1 MGVMSQ
7 DWVRLARA
15 IRRARE
21 SRRMTQQQLAA
32 AARVSESTVQNLE
45 DEAYEYRRR
54 PSTLPQIE
62 AVFWEPGS
70 IDAVLAGGD
79 PTPKTDAPA
88 ASPDRG
94 TGGRLPLRV
103 QHELEGEVL
112 DTEVIDL
119 SRGGMKM
126 VVVITRDPAKPHV
139 DDDQLREDFAEWSRV
154 QRELRGI
161 VGNQDSTG

>member
-1 MGVMSQ
+1 
-7 DWVRLARA
+7 
-15 IRRARE
+15 
-21 SRRMTQQQLAA
+21 MTQQQLAA

-45 DEAYEYRRR
+45 DEAYEYKRR

-88 ASPDRG
+88 ASPPS
-94 TGGRLPLRV
+94 GRLPLRV
-103 QHELEGEVL
+103 QHELNEGDVV
-112 DTEVIDL
+112 DTEIVTL
-119 SRGGMKM
+119 GRGGMKM
-126 VVVITRDPAKPHV
+126 VVVITRDTASQV
-139 DDDQLREDFAEWSRV
+139 DDETMRRDFAEWSRV

-161 VGNQDSTG
+161 VGNQDPTGS